1 MVDVFKVI
9 AVLGALIYLN
19 TKAKSRVSTANYR
32 IMNTGLSLLLFASV
46 LDFTDGIR
54 ALDEVP
60 VVGQRAPYH
69 DVLEDQFGDMP
80 GFVLFALGAFR
91 EIMAK
96 EPVTHLTSS
105 GLFRTSKLAL
115 VALLNGK

>member
-1 MVDVFKVI
+1 MIDILKVA

-19 TKAKSRVSTANYR
+19 TKAKSRVSTENYR
-32 IMNTGLSLLLFASV
+32 IMNAGLSLLMFASV

-54 ALDEVP
+54 ALDDVP
-60 VVGQRAPYH
+60 VIGQRAPYH
-69 DVLEDQFGDMP
+69 DLLEDQVGDMP

-96 EPVTHLTSS
+96 EPVASLTSGRLLPKPS
-105 GLFRTSKLAL
+105 LAL
-115 VALLNGK
+115 NYLLNGK